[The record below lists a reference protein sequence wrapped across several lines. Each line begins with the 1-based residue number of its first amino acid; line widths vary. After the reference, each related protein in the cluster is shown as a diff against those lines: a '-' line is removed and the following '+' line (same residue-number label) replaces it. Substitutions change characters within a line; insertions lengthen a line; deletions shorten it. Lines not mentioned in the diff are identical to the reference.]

1 MSGKAQV
8 ALITGTS
15 SGFGRLLAETLAR
28 KKFHAFATM
37 RNTKTRNA
45 ASARE
50 LEQLARREALNLQV
64 LELDVTQ
71 DASVEQAVAE
81 ILAQTRRIDVL
92 LNNAGSGIMDL
103 SETVTLA
110 QAQRQLDVNFFGVQR
125 MNRAVLP
132 AMKRQGSGLLLHVSS
147 GAGRLAIPGMGMY
160 CASKF
165 AMEALAE
172 TYRYELA
179 SQGIDSVILEP
190 GAYATPIA
198 DKLEAGEDA
207 GRRAGYGEMAQVPE
221 RILQMIRSSR
231 ANPQEI
237 ADKVLQIIETPAGQ
251 RKLRYRVGPGGPGVE
266 RINTL
271 TDEVQAQ
278 LLEAFG
284 ISAAAKFKVP
294 DTRGERD

>member
-1 MSGKAQV
+1 MFGKAQV
-8 ALITGTS
+8 VLITGTS
-15 SGFGRLLAETLAR
+15 SGFGRLIAETLAR
-28 KKFHAFATM
+28 KGFHVFATI
-37 RNTKTRNA
+37 RNMKTRNA
-45 ASARE
+45 AAARE
-50 LEQLARREALNLQV
+50 LEQLAHRESLNLQV

-71 DASVEQAVAE
+71 EASIDEAMNEVMNKSG
-81 ILAQTRRIDVL
+81 RIDVL
-92 LNNAGSGIMDL
+92 VNNAGYAVMDL
-103 SETVTLA
+103 SETVTTA
-110 QAQRQLDVNFFGVQR
+110 QAQRQLDVNFFGVLR

-132 AMKRQGSGLLLHVSS
+132 LMKRQSSGLLLHVSS
-147 GAGRLAIPGMGMY
+147 GAGRLAIPGMGLY

-198 DKLEAGEDA
+198 DKLESGEDPE
-207 GRRAGYGEMAQVPE
+207 RKAGYDEMAKVPGTV
-221 RILQMIRSSR
+221 LQYIRSSR
-231 ANPQEI
+231 GNPQEI
-237 ADKVLQIIETPAGQ
+237 ADKVVQIIETPAGQ

-271 TDEVQAQ
+271 TDEIQAQ

-284 ISAAAKFKVP
+284 IATAAKFKLSSR
-294 DTRGERD
+294 TGK